1 MSSGRTSDRRR
12 GSDDAVHLPF
22 IRFILA
28 FILILL
34 MPKLAISAAISV
46 SLPIDSKNAATVVVQ
61 GELIASDV
69 AEFKSKT
76 GPLSQAV
83 VWLQSDG
90 GSVLTGIQMGE
101 VIRLK
106 GFATF
111 VPERGRCAS
120 ACALAWL
127 GGSPRYMAAR
137 AKIGFHAAYNAT
149 SGQETGVGN
158 ALVGAYL
165 ARIGL
170 PYSAVVYIT
179 QASPRSM
186 TWLSLADAKRQ
197 GIEVSLKSGDPT
209 APIPQKLPAEVSGYS
224 VQVSS
229 QRSEPDALAAYQ
241 SLQRKFPSIL
251 GGQKPIIH
259 RADLSEHGIFY
270 RAHVGP
276 FRTAEEASDLCGH
289 LKAAGGMCIVQ
300 RE

>member
-1 MSSGRTSDRRR
+1 MRSKVGPV
-12 GSDDAVHLPF
+12 GAIQAPF
-22 IRFILA
+22 LRLFVA
-28 FILILL
+28 FSLVLVT
-34 MPKLAISAAISV
+34 PKLALAAAISV
-46 SLPIDSKNAATVVVQ
+46 SMPVDPNGAAKVVVQ
-61 GELIASDV
+61 GDLIGIDV
-69 AEFKSKT
+69 TEFKSKT
-76 GPLSQAV
+76 GALSNAV

-90 GSVLTGIQMGE
+90 GSVVAGIEIGE

-111 VPERGRCAS
+111 VPDRARCAS

-137 AKIGFHAAYNAT
+137 ARIGFHAAYNAT

-165 ARIGL
+165 TRIGL
-170 PYSAVVYIT
+170 PYSAVIYIT

-197 GIEVSLKSGDPT
+197 GIEVSLKSGELT
-209 APIPQKLPAEVSGYS
+209 SPIPQKLPAEFSGYS

-229 QRSEPDALAAYQ
+229 QRSEAVALAAYQ
-241 SLQRKFPSIL
+241 SLQDKFPSIL

-259 RADLSEHGIFY
+259 RVDLGEHGVFY

-276 FRTAEEASDLCGH
+276 FRTAEEAGELCSR
-289 LKAAGGMCIVQ
+289 LRAAGGMCIVQ

>member
-1 MSSGRTSDRRR
+1 MRSKVGPV
-12 GSDDAVHLPF
+12 GAIQAPF
-22 IRFILA
+22 LRLFVA
-28 FILILL
+28 FSLVLVT
-34 MPKLAISAAISV
+34 PKLALAAAISV
-46 SLPIDSKNAATVVVQ
+46 SMPVDPNGAAKVVVQ
-61 GELIASDV
+61 GDLIGIDV
-69 AEFKSKT
+69 TEFKSKT
-76 GPLSQAV
+76 GALSNAV

-90 GSVLTGIQMGE
+90 GSVVAGIEIGE

-111 VPERGRCAS
+111 VPDRARCAS

-137 AKIGFHAAYNAT
+137 ARIGFHAAYNAT

-165 ARIGL
+165 TRIGL
-170 PYSAVVYIT
+170 PYSAVIYIT

-197 GIEVSLKSGDPT
+197 GIEVSLKSGELT
-209 APIPQKLPAEVSGYS
+209 SPIPQKLPAEFSGYS

-229 QRSEPDALAAYQ
+229 QRSEAVALAAYQ
-241 SLQRKFPSIL
+241 SLQDKFPSIL

-259 RADLSEHGIFY
+259 RVDLGEHGVFY

-276 FRTAEEASDLCGH
+276 FRTAEEAAELCSR
-289 LKAAGGMCIVQ
+289 LQTAGGMCIVQ